1 MYALRSLW
9 RHSGSSSIASIMA
22 LAWAFSI
29 SSRPGTQSLPHMDAR
44 QAVQQAVQQAKQE
57 QLVPLRIDLG
67 GVGILRNWSRG
78 FVAFA

>member
-9 RHSGSSSIASIMA
+9 RHSGSSSIARIMA

-29 SSRPGTQSLPHMDAR
+29 SSRPGTQLLPHMDAR
-44 QAVQQAVQQAKQE
+44 QAVQQAKQE
-57 QLVPLRIDLG
+57 QLVLLRIDLG
-67 GVGILRNWSRG
+67 GVGKLHNWSRG